1 MQNKTAI
8 LPQPDTIALEYSLKL
23 QNLIKQEIV
32 HSGPMSFAR
41 FMELAL
47 YAPGCGYYSAG
58 SKKLGREG
66 DFVTAPEMSDLF
78 SFCVA
83 NQCAQILTQIGG
95 DILEFGAGSGKMA
108 GMILTELERLHIL
121 PDHYYILEV
130 SADLRQRQQ
139 LYLQTNFPQYVSRII
154 WLDSLPEN
162 FKGVCLANEVLDAF
176 PINRFKKTEQGFQE
190 LCVDDRNDK
199 FVYSYQEPSLILK
212 QYLETLPVLS
222 DEYESECNLN
232 IEGWLKAL
240 AGVINQ
246 GVVLLIDYGFPAHEY
261 YHPDRNKGTFMCHYH
276 HQGHDDALINIGLQ
290 DMTAHVDFTAVISAA
305 VKAGFSLS
313 GYTNQASF
321 LLSCGIT
328 EYLQKFDGQDHYLAL
343 AAEAKVLTLPSEMG
357 ELFKVMAL
365 NKNVDLNLKGF
376 LLRDYSHKL

>member
-190 LCVDDRNDK
+190 LCVDIRYDK

-212 QYLETLPVLS
+212 QYLDTLPVLS
-222 DEYESECNLN
+222 DEYGSECNLN

-240 AGVINQ
+240 AGVMNQ

-328 EYLQKFDGQDHYLAL
+328 EYLQKSDGQDHYLAL